1 MEWLVWGIAML
12 GVAALLLAAWRF
24 FTLRSTGTAVVWR
37 ELPGTVGDW
46 RHGTLRY
53 NGDDL
58 QFYKLRSLSPSADRV
73 FARTRA
79 TFNGHRRP
87 QEDDLKLLEEDS
99 IIVQVSVGGS
109 EFEFALD
116 SRGAMALIAWIE
128 AAPSSRH
135 ERADH
140 NRLLDKITRNRERR

>member
-1 MEWLVWGIAML
+1 MEWLVWGIALL

-24 FTLRSTGTAVVWR
+24 FTLRSKGTAVVLR
-37 ELPGTVGDW
+37 DLPATVGDW

-73 FARTRA
+73 FDRTHA
-79 TFNGHRRP
+79 AFNGHRRP
-87 QEDDLKLLEEDS
+87 QDEDLEVLEGDS
-99 IIVQVSVGGS
+99 IIVQASMVDT

-116 SRGAMALIAWIE
+116 SRSAMALIAWIE
-128 AAPSSRH
+128 AAPSSRQ
-135 ERADH
+135 ERIDH
-140 NRLLDKITRNRERR
+140 NQLLSKITRNRERK

>member
-1 MEWLVWGIAML
+1 MEWLVWGIALL

-24 FTLRSTGTAVVWR
+24 FTLRSTGTAVVLR

-73 FARTRA
+73 FDRSRA

-87 QEDDLKLLEEDS
+87 EGQDLELLEENG
-99 IIVQVSVGGS
+99 IIVQVTVGSS

-128 AAPSSRH
+128 AAPSSRQ

>member
-1 MEWLVWGIAML
+1 MV
-12 GVAALLLAAWRF
+12 GVGHRLAGCGGPAPGCVALF
-24 FTLRSTGTAVVWR
+24 HSTFHRHRRRVARTA
-37 ELPGTVGDW
+37 GTVGDW